1 MKRKLVNKGRA
12 RPQAKSVR
20 RVRNEL
26 LEDAQI
32 VLVPNDGSEPYVLDP
47 EELASVQGLGGDA
60 FSEEDELLEPVVTGQ
75 EAGAVGHE
83 MMIHGEIGCSPNTSQ
98 EIIGELQ
105 WAGDETDIVISLH
118 SDGGDAFQAVAIYNA
133 LLNHSGH
140 VTIRIDG
147 LAASAA
153 SLIAMAGDTVIM
165 PENTMMMIHKLN
177 TDLVGD
183 ADDLRAAADMMD
195 NMEDGI
201 IAAYAAK
208 SGHSEEEIL
217 DMMEMETWFSAAD
230 AVSAGFADVV
240 EEAVRVEALRRSK
253 VFAKFRNVPGKL
265 RAQVSKKRAVKA
277 SSSRSVRAGQ
287 VRSVAKTVKA
297 SAKRD
302 VTNTAQRIASLCYAA
317 GKPNLANQYIDS
329 GIDPEALRHTLI
341 RGRRSGVSHVN
352 NRARPIQNDSMTKGI
367 SSAEVYAK
375 RKKQIRS

>member
-1 MKRKLVNKGRA
+1 MKRKLTNKSRA
-12 RPQAKSVR
+12 RPQARGVR

-47 EELASVQGLGGDA
+47 EELTGVQGFAGDG

-75 EAGAVGHE
+75 ETGGAGHE

-105 WAGDETDIVISLH
+105 QAGNDTEIVISLH

-177 TDLVGD
+177 TDMVGD

-201 IAAYAAK
+201 IAAYAGK
-208 SGHSEEEIL
+208 SGYSEDEIL
-217 DMMEMETWFSAAD
+217 QMMEVETWFSAAD

-265 RAQVSKKRAVKA
+265 RAQVSKKRAVTA
-277 SSSRSVRAGQ
+277 SSAISVRAGY
-287 VRSVAKTVKA
+287 VRPSGKAVKA
-297 SAKRD
+297 GSKQT
-302 VTNTAQRIASLCYAA
+302 VTNAAQRIASLCLAA
-317 GKPNLANQYIDS
+317 RQPHLANQYIDS
-329 GIDPEALRHTLI
+329 GIDPESLRQTLI
-341 RGRRSGVSHVN
+341 KGRRSGIGQIN
-352 NRARPIQNDSMTKGI
+352 NRAQPIKPDGMARGI
-367 SSAEVYAK
+367 SSADVYAK